1 MRAEP
6 SWPKGASLRVVVACC
21 AESRGAVAPNSSE
34 ARRFLPTSV
43 HCRPPP
49 SLLLPL
55 VVHPAACPTPPTP
68 SRPPASKQTCVPSSR
83 MSTRS
88 VGGAHP
94 SRCEIYVHQYP
105 CLAEKRKAEAERI
118 RQKYPDRIPVSTTS
132 APQVLTID
140 RAHAAEP
147 ATLRSSAR
155 RQTRPTSLRLTRR
168 STWYHQYVDSLA
180 VWSCK

>member
-1 MRAEP
+1 M
-6 SWPKGASLRVVVACC
+6 RVVVACC

-55 VVHPAACPTPPTP
+55 VVHPAARPTPTTP

-94 SRCEIYVHQYP
+94 SRCAIYAHQHP

-118 RQKYPDRIPVSTTS
+118 RQKYPDRIPVSTTCPLEVS
-132 APQVLTID
+132 AID
-140 RAHAAEP
+140 CAYAAES
-147 ATLRSSAR
+147 ATRRSFAR

-168 STWYHQYVDSLA
+168 STWYHQYVDNLA
-180 VWSCK
+180 V